1 MFYVLSL
8 RGAAL
13 LRVTTFIRKPF
24 VLVSLAL
31 FATAFGVEAGSRIWI
46 HTQTTGSLSRP
57 GLGIPSLAALDLL
70 VVFTMVL
77 TALTALGVS
86 PAIVGRIQ
94 GVAAVI
100 ISLLGCL
107 GSLVLLFITIALLML
122 MIGLLLAVPFGTMV
136 YLAAW
141 GDFPSGSA
149 GATLAVV
156 VLLKLAGVFFL
167 VLASEQVLKSKM
179 LVVLFICSI
188 GLTVLVSF
196 LQGFPPGIL
205 ASITDAI
212 GAIIVFIVAIIWAI
226 IYLIGGIISVF
237 RTIRKIGTVI
247 PQ

>member
-1 MFYVLSL
+1 MSSRCAGRHYWGL
-8 RGAAL
+8 
-13 LRVTTFIRKPF
+13 TTFIRKPF

-46 HTQTTGSLSRP
+46 HTHTTGSLARP

-77 TALTALGVS
+77 TALSALGVS

-136 YLAAW
+136 YLTAW
-141 GDFPSGSA
+141 GDFPSGGA

-179 LVVLFICSI
+179 LVFLFICSI
-188 GLTVLVSF
+188 G
-196 LQGFPPGIL
+196 
-205 ASITDAI
+205 
-212 GAIIVFIVAIIWAI
+212 
-226 IYLIGGIISVF
+226 
-237 RTIRKIGTVI
+237 
-247 PQ
+247 